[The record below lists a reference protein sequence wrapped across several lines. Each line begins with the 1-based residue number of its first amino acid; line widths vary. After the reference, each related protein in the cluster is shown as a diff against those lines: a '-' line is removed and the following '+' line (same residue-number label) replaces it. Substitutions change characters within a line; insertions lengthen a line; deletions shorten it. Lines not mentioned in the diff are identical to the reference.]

1 MVTLIVPT
9 SALWGL
15 VSIPI
20 FGSVAVLFI
29 VLAMLYELN
38 YDMHRAAMADAKA
51 VKLGGRLTEIVASVP
66 GIVWESRTEPGA
78 KIRKTTFIS
87 NYVQKLLGYT
97 PEEWMREQPGLQVV
111 PEEDRERVERES
123 DEVIKSGKEAVSE
136 FRWITKEG
144 HIRWVENHLS
154 PIVDQEAGI
163 VGLRGVALDVTDRRT
178 AQQALRE
185 SESFNR
191 TILSSL
197 NAHVCVLDQDGRIIS
212 VNHAWTAFAL
222 ENGLASEASVGPG
235 VSYLDVCRKAI
246 EGAELAQVALDGVKG
261 VCDGTREYFQLEYPC
276 DSPTEKRWFLM
287 IVTPLKGDKGGAV
300 VVHNDITQLK
310 LAQEAVQDL
319 SGRLMNAQEKE
330 RARLARELHDDLS
343 QSIALLAIQLGM
355 LQTDAKGIRFKDQ
368 LGQLVSDTQRLSKD
382 VHRISHELHPS
393 KLVDLGLEAALRGFC
408 REFSAAHGL
417 QIDLVAD
424 DLPSDLSQDISLC
437 LYRISQESLQNI
449 IKHSGASSA
458 QVSLRSGAAEVRLS
472 VCDNGNGFNPET
484 AKAKGGLGLVSIGER
499 LQRLRGKVDIIT
511 AVGEGTKVEITIPI
525 GVRHE

>member
-1 MVTLIVPT
+1 
-9 SALWGL
+9 
-15 VSIPI
+15 
-20 FGSVAVLFI
+20 
-29 VLAMLYELN
+29 
-38 YDMHRAAMADAKA
+38 
-51 VKLGGRLTEIVASVP
+51 
-66 GIVWESRTEPGA
+66 
-78 KIRKTTFIS
+78 
-87 NYVQKLLGYT
+87 
-97 PEEWMREQPGLQVV
+97 MREQPGLQVV
-111 PEEDRERVERES
+111 PEEDRERVARES

-144 HIRWVENHLS
+144 RIRWVENHLS

-191 TILSSL
+191 AILSSL

-222 ENGLASEASVGPG
+222 ENGLALAASVGPG

-246 EGAELAQVALDGVKG
+246 EGAELAQVALDGVKA
-261 VCDGTREYFQLEYPC
+261 VCDGTQEYFQLEYPC

-287 IVTPLKGDKGGAV
+287 IVTPLKGDTGGAV

-310 LAQEAVQDL
+310 LAQQAVDEL

-355 LQTDAKGIRFKDQ
+355 LQTNASDIGHVKDQ

-382 VHRISHELHPS
+382 VHRISHQLHPS

-417 QIDLVAD
+417 RIDLVAD
-424 DLPSDLSQDISLC
+424 GLPTDLSQDISLC
-437 LYRISQESLQNI
+437 LYRIAQESLQNVL
-449 IKHSGASSA
+449 KHSGASLA
-458 QVSLRSGAAEVRLS
+458 EVSLGSGAAEVRLS
-472 VCDNGNGFNPET
+472 VCDNGNGFDLAA